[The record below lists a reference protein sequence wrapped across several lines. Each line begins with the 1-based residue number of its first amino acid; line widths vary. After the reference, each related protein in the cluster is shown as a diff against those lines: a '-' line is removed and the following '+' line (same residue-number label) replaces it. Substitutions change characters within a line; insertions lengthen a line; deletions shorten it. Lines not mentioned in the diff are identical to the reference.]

1 MTPPQNAASFSQ
13 QELLRLFEDAS
24 CPAAP
29 RFQRID
35 ALGREVLSFVEGH
48 VP

>member
-1 MTPPQNAASFSQ
+1 MTPPQNAASPSDLG
-13 QELLRLFEDAS
+13 LLRLFEDAS

-29 RFQRID
+29 RFHRID
-35 ALGREVLSFVEGH
+35 ALGLEVLSFVEGH